1 MSAETRKNAEEASKH
16 LQSAEQSL
24 KQAGESA
31 KKSGDGGMTKRIEK
45 LEGDVKTTREDL
57 GKKLSGPQKDG

>member
-16 LQSAEQSL
+16 LQSAEQSI

-31 KKSGDGGMTKRIEK
+31 KKSGDGSMTQRIEK
-45 LEGDVKTTREDL
+45 LGTEVSTTRQDL
-57 GKKLSGPQKDG
+57 QKKLGSPKEGA